1 MTSDT
6 VARPAPGHP
15 VAAPDYPAPAPER
28 VAEVAEA
35 LAAAGLR
42 DFTADTAQRA
52 AYSSDG
58 SLFRIVPTAVVFP
71 ADEAEVAAVL
81 SVARVLEVPITSR
94 GAGTTLAG
102 NAIGPGIVLDFSRH
116 MKAVREILP
125 EERAAWVEPGV
136 VHAELQARARAHG
149 LRFGPDP
156 STHTRCTIGGMIG
169 NNACGPRAMGYG
181 RTVDNVLALRVML
194 LDGTIVDLN
203 GAADADL
210 FPRLHALVGENLG
223 TIRTEL
229 GHFSRQVSG
238 YALENLLPEHGFDL
252 RKAFVGSEG
261 TWGVILAA
269 KMRLVADPAHVTTVV
284 LGYPDMPSA
293 ADDVPVLRRFPVTA
307 CEGMDRRMVD
317 RLIDT
322 KGPDAVPPM
331 PAGDGWMIVE
341 LASDDAAALAAQ
353 AEELVAA
360 AAAGDSMILGL
371 GDAEPIWK
379 IRADG
384 AGLVSRTPDGRDAH
398 AGWEDSAVPPER
410 LGDYLRELMALL
422 EEHGLWALPYG
433 HFGDGC
439 LHMRV
444 DFPLDED
451 GGRQAMRDFMF
462 AAADLVARYGG
473 SVSGEH
479 GDGRARGELLPRM
492 YSPAAIALFAAVKH
506 LFDPRNLLNPGIM
519 VDPDPLDAGIR
530 VALARPGDLLPVRPA
545 GLGYGFAH
553 DQGDFTTAVHRCT
566 GVGKCRAD
574 SAATGGVMCP
584 SYQATRD
591 ELHSTRGRAR
601 VLQEMVSGD
610 LVDTD
615 WRAPEV
621 HEALDLC
628 LSCKAC
634 DSECPTGTD
643 MAAYKAEVLHQA
655 YKGRLRPMDHYVLGW
670 LPWLSRVGAPL
681 APLAN
686 LTERLPVLG
695 RLAKKVAGIDA
706 RRRIPAFTRT
716 TFTRWFGRRSD
727 GAGRLAAGGSPRF
740 GGTGAAARATDGSGA
755 AGVTQRTREVVL
767 FADTWSNFFA
777 PRVLAAAVRVLL
789 DAGVDVRV
797 IPSTECCGLTWISTG
812 QLDLAKQVMGSAVE
826 ALDATCDVP
835 IIGIEP
841 SCTAT
846 LRDETGKLL
855 GTSAAARV
863 AARTRTLAEYLL
875 DIGYPVPDLSDLTA
889 VVQPHCHHSAVMG
902 FAADRELLARTGI
915 TTRVLGGC
923 CGLAGNFGVVEGH
936 YETSEAVG
944 ELALLPAVREAPA
957 EAIVL
962 ADGYSCRTQLA
973 DLSDR
978 KGVHLAELLA
988 WRLPAPSPENSISEG
1003 S

>member
-1 MTSDT
+1 MEPVTAT
-6 VARPAPGHP
+6 RPAP
-15 VAAPDYPAPAPER
+15 DFPAPQPDR
-28 VAEVAEA
+28 VAEVAAA
-35 LAAAGLR
+35 LDRAGVR
-42 DFTADTAQRA
+42 DVTVDPAQLA

-58 SLFRIVPTAVVFP
+58 SLFRVVPTAVAFP
-71 ADEAEVAAVL
+71 RDEAEVAAVL
-81 SVARVLEVPITSR
+81 AVARALAVPVTSR

-116 MKAVREILP
+116 MNAVREVLP

-136 VHAELQARARAHG
+136 VHAALQARARAHG

-156 STHTRCTIGGMIG
+156 STHTRCTVGGMIG

-194 LDGTIVDLN
+194 VDGTIVDLD
-203 GAADADL
+203 GEDDAAH
-210 FPRLHALVGENLG
+210 FPRLHALVGEHLG

-252 RKAFVGSEG
+252 RRAFVGSEG
-261 TWGVILAA
+261 TWGVVLAA
-269 KMRLVADPAHVTTVV
+269 KVRLVADPEHVTTVV
-284 LGYPDMPSA
+284 LGYPDMPAA
-293 ADDVPVLRRFPVTA
+293 ADDVPVLRSFPVTA

-317 RLIDT
+317 RLIET
-322 KGPDAVPPM
+322 KGPGAVPPM
-331 PAGDGWMIVE
+331 PEGDGWMIIE
-341 LASDDAAALAAQ
+341 LAADDADTLAEQ
-353 AEELVAA
+353 ARALVAA
-360 AAAGDSMILGL
+360 SAAGDSMILGL
-371 GDAEPIWK
+371 GDSEPIWK

-398 AGWEDSAVPPER
+398 AGWEDSAVPPEK
-410 LGDYLRELMALL
+410 LGDYLRDLMALL

-444 DFPLDED
+444 DFPLDAD
-451 GGRQAMRDFMF
+451 GGRQVMRDFMV

-479 GDGRARGELLPRM
+479 GDGRARSELLPRM
-492 YSPAAIALFAAVKH
+492 YSPAAIALFARVKH
-506 LFDPRNLLNPGIM
+506 LFDPQNLLNPGIM

-530 VALARPGDLLPVRPA
+530 IALTRPGDLLPIRPA
-545 GLGYGFAH
+545 GFGYGFA
-553 DQGDFTTAVHRCT
+553 DDGGDFGTAVHRCT

-610 LVDTD
+610 LVDAD

-643 MAAYKAEVLHQA
+643 MAAYKAEVLHQS
-655 YKGRLRPMDHYVLGW
+655 YRGRLRPMDHYVLGW
-670 LPWLSRVGAPL
+670 LPWLSRAAAPL

-686 LTERLPVLG
+686 LAERLPVLG
-695 RLAKKVAGIDA
+695 GLAKRAARIDV

-716 TFTRWFGRRSD
+716 TFGRWFERRAD
-727 GAGRLAAGGSPRF
+727 
-740 GGTGAAARATDGSGA
+740 A
-755 AGVTQRTREVVL
+755 AGVLSAGERAGGERVGGVPAGASGAGEERSASGTSGTAGRARTREVVL

-777 PRVLAAAVRVLL
+777 PRVLRDAVRVLL

-812 QLDLAKQVMGSAVE
+812 QLDLAKRVMGQAVE
-826 ALDATCDVP
+826 ALDATGDVP
-835 IIGIEP
+835 IIGVEP

-855 GTSAAARV
+855 GTAAAARV
-863 AARTRTLAEYLL
+863 AARTRTLAEFLL
-875 DIGYPVPDLSDLTA
+875 DIGYAVPDLSDLTA

-902 FAADRELLARTGI
+902 YAADRELLARTGI
-915 TTRVLGGC
+915 GTTVLGGC

-944 ELALLPAVREAPA
+944 ELALLPAVRNAPDD
-957 EAIVL
+957 AIVL
-962 ADGYSCRTQLA
+962 ADGYSCRTQIA

-978 KGVHLAELLA
+978 RGVHLAELLA
-988 WRLPAPSPENSISEG
+988 WRLPALDAPVRA
-1003 S
+1003 